1 MAGETSKR
9 KRGRSAP
16 APPERESPR
25 DRAAQGQRP
34 SEPDS
39 RARAAD
45 GRDPGFPFQPWH
57 LFVLLTLAAA
67 SAGAVMARGTPP
79 ANVLFICLAIGAAGA
94 AAFAFYRMLWPLAS
108 VEESGAPEMFGGRT
122 RAALE
127 REKALALKAIKELEF
142 DRAMGKVSE
151 ADWQEMTGRLRARAL
166 RLIRQLDEGS
176 AAYRELIERELN
188 ARRQAAGLKVTPQAP
203 PPAPGPAGTTAT
215 PAPQAAAADQ
225 PTRPCGRCGTAND
238 QDARFCKSCGADLAI
253 GAE

>member
-16 APPERESPR
+16 APPERGSPGKR
-25 DRAAQGQRP
+25 PAQEQRP
-34 SEPDS
+34 PS
-39 RARAAD
+39 
-45 GRDPGFPFQPWH
+45 PGSSFQPWH

-67 SAGAVMARGTPP
+67 SAGAVMARGSTP
-79 ANVLFICLAIGAAGA
+79 ANVVFVCLAIGAAGA
-94 AAFAFYRMLWPLAS
+94 AAFAFYRTLWPLAS
-108 VEESGAPEMFGGRT
+108 AEEGGAPEMVGGRT

-127 REKALALKAIKELEF
+127 REKTLVLKAIKELEF

-151 ADWQEMTGRLRARAL
+151 GDWQDMTSRLRARAL

-188 ARRQAAGLKVTPQAP
+188 ARRQAAGLSVAPQTSP
-203 PPAPGPAGTTAT
+203 PVPGPAGATGT
-215 PAPQAAAADQ
+215 PAAPPAAADV
-225 PTRPCGRCGTAND
+225 PTRPCRRCGTAND
-238 QDARFCKSCGADLAI
+238 RDARFCKRCGADLAI